1 MVKFRPGKQ
10 RKQNSV
16 IAVVNLLRRRKEE
29 LKRQEVTG

>member
-1 MVKFRPGKQ
+1 MTKFTPGKQ

-16 IAVVNLLRRRKEE
+16 VAVVNLLRRRKEK